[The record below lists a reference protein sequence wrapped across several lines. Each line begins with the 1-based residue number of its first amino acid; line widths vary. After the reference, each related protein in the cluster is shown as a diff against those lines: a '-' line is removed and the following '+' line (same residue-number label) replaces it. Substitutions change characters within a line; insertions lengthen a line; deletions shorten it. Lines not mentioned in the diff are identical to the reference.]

1 MRTPA
6 TPRSSDLDLT
16 RLAWRKSSRSASQN
30 ACVELAAVWRKSSR
44 SAAQNECVELADAA
58 CCVAVRD
65 SKRPA
70 QPPLSLARPAWA
82 AFARTTRGG
91 RYDLG

>member
-1 MRTPA
+1 MYSPNLTTADLAEVVWRKSS
-6 TPRSSDLDLT
+6 RSGAQSNCVELG
-16 RLAWRKSSRSASQN
+16 LAWRKSSRSGAETN
-30 ACVELAAVWRKSSR
+30 
-44 SAAQNECVELADAA
+44 CVELADAA
-58 CCVAVRD
+58 PRVAVRD